1 MNIVYFVF
9 KHWTSGQD
17 DGIAVQTPM
26 TMNLMGRPALG
37 QDSFDSHHRTGGVM
51 ASVAVHVTVVLSLLA
66 ILGSVRQRTTPA
78 DPGAAFPR
86 QPIWL
91 PTLELGG
98 GRDGGGDHSVTP
110 SRRIQEVGHDAVS
123 TPKATAPSED
133 ATKEAPEEIS
143 PLPVRPTGDAFSPL
157 IGIVESSGTS
167 LGPGTTGVGTTVGND
182 AGGIGTQPG
191 PGFGPGVAR
200 SGGPGVTTPTVITQ
214 IRPRYTADAMRL
226 RIQGSV
232 WVECVV
238 MPDGSVADAR
248 ITRSLDSRFG
258 LDDEAIAAAKQW
270 RFRPGTL
277 NGKPVPVVVSIELMF
292 SVR

>member
-1 MNIVYFVF
+1 M
-9 KHWTSGQD
+9 
-17 DGIAVQTPM
+17 A
-26 TMNLMGRPALG
+26 MNLIDRPVISGDL
-37 QDSFDSHHRTGGVM
+37 DTYHRTGGVM

-66 ILGSVRQRTTPA
+66 ILGSVAPRTSPA
-78 DPGAAFPR
+78 AAVEFSR

-91 PTLELGG
+91 PQLELGG
-98 GRDGGGDHSVTP
+98 GRNGGGDHSATP
-110 SRRIQEVGHDAVS
+110 PRRLQEVGHAAVS

-133 ATKEAPEEIS
+133 ATKEAPEETS
-143 PLPVRPTGDAFSPL
+143 TLPARPTGDALSPL
-157 IGIVESSGTS
+157 IGVVESSGTS

-182 AGGIGTQPG
+182 SGGIDTQPG
-191 PGFGPGVAR
+191 PGFGPGAAR

-214 IRPRYTADAMRL
+214 IKPRYTADAMRL

-238 MPDGSVADAR
+238 MPDGSVGDAR
-248 ITRSLDSRFG
+248 VTRSLDSRFG

-277 NGKPVPVVVSIELMF
+277 NGRPVPVVVSIELMF